1 MQNDAEYR
9 LTFLNQSVFSC
20 YLQSLKSDLRLNTA
34 QHEQARVHGID
45 VLRGIAI
52 TLVIIHHLALPFR
65 LPLFDGGIHEF
76 FGRRIAST
84 LTYSGY
90 YGVFLFFVISGFLIA
105 DRVIQQYGSLAQ
117 INVKQFYIRRASR
130 ILPLLL
136 VLVLALSALHFIGA
150 KDYAI
155 NGQGQSLTGAIVAT
169 LGLHV
174 NLYESWHGYL
184 PGSWDI
190 LWSLSIEE
198 LFYLLFP
205 LACLLLRSWMMPV
218 ALVLIAFSM
227 PFSLESAAKVND
239 IWGEK
244 AYLPGMAAIAF
255 GVLGAQLHHRF
266 RVSSNFARALLWLGI
281 IAFIGLLLYRGMLW
295 STWKHLVM
303 LFYCLTCLVLV
314 FACANLPTRGTE
326 KRRLWLSR
334 FFAHI
339 GRLSYELYLT
349 HMFVV
354 LTATAVY
361 RAYFPDQLY
370 WAFAIYPIAVVICE
384 RLAYATQKWVGAPL
398 GRRMMQSRMHL
409 TATR

>member
-1 MQNDAEYR
+1 
-9 LTFLNQSVFSC
+9 LN
-20 YLQSLKSDLRLNTA
+20 NTSR
-34 QHEQARVHGID
+34 ERARIHGID

-52 TLVIIHHLALPFR
+52 VLVIIHHLALPFR
-65 LPLFDGGIHEF
+65 LPLFDGGIHEL

-105 DRVIQQYGSLAQ
+105 DRVIQQYGSLSQ
-117 INVKQFYIRRASR
+117 IDVKQFYIRRASR
-130 ILPLLL
+130 ILPLMFILIL
-136 VLVLALSALHFIGA
+136 VLSALHLAGV
-150 KDYAI
+150 KDYVI
-155 NGQGQSLTGAIVAT
+155 SREGQSLVGAIAAT

-205 LACLLLRSWMMPV
+205 LACLLLRIWMMPV
-218 ALVLIAFSM
+218 ALVLLAFAL
-227 PFSLESAAKVND
+227 PLSLDSAAKVGD

-255 GVLGAQLHHRF
+255 GVLGAQMHHRF
-266 RVSSNFARALLWLGI
+266 RVSAGFAHALLWVGI
-281 IAFIGLLLYRGMLW
+281 VAFIGLLLFRGMLW
-295 STWKHLVM
+295 STWKHHVM
-303 LFYCLTCLVLV
+303 LFYCVSCLMLI
-314 FACANLPTRGTE
+314 FACANLPSHLDQ
-326 KRRLWLSR
+326 KHPVWLSR
-334 FFAHI
+334 FFAHL

-354 LTATAVY
+354 LSITAIY
-361 RAYFPDQLY
+361 KSFFPNQFY
-370 WAFAIYPIAVVICE
+370 WAFVIYPFAILICE
-384 RLAYATQKWVGAPL
+384 RLAYATNRWIGAPL
-398 GRRMMQSRMHL
+398 GLRMMRAYSDTKHSNHNDLHVIGRQ
-409 TATR
+409 